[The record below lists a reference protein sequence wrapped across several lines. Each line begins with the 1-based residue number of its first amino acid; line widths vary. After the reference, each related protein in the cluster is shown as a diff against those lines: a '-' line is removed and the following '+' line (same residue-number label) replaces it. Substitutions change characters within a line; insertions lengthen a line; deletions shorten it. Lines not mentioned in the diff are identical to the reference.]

1 MKKILNWFKT
11 HKPSKRRLVQVYAAL
26 LFNANLKGYITGE
39 IYTGKLK
46 NACTPGLNCY
56 SCPGASGACPLG
68 ALQNSLAAS
77 KKTAPYYVFG
87 IIMLYGLMFGRWICG
102 FLCPFGLIQELFHKI
117 PTPKIKKG
125 RITRVLSFFKYVVLV
140 FFVILLPLAYAFRN
154 FPLPGFCKYIC
165 PAGTL
170 EGAMGLLSNSVNES
184 YLSMLGP
191 LFTWKFLLMVSI
203 LVACV
208 FIFRFFCRFLC
219 PLGALYG
226 LFNRISLVGV
236 KLDRGACTDC
246 GLCVGKCKMDIK
258 HVGDAECIQCGE
270 CMDVCPTKAISWK
283 GGKIFLAPNAI
294 DGAGENS
301 SDHQAEMKKA
311 KRRHTAVKATVAVLM
326 AALLGAALY
335 YYNFVDGKEEETVFP
350 PYEDTEFITEPA
362 TETDPEIGSDTDVD
376 TDTDSST
383 SDAETDP
390 DQPEDTSTETESA
403 AETTDAP
410 ETQPPQPMPP
420 VGTAVG
426 NTCPPIVLDLIG
438 RDDTFS
444 VADNAAVGKVT
455 VLNFWY
461 TTCGPC
467 LHELPYFYQVAKD
480 YADSVSVVAVH
491 IEWKNVNVTDF
502 IQNSS
507 GHPEWND
514 GTMLIGWD
522 TASYCRGLFRLQAF
536 PVTVVINADGVITD
550 YFVGGLKQEKLIA
563 AVEKALGNP

>member
-11 HKPSKRRLVQVYAAL
+11 HRPSKRRLIQVYAAL
-26 LFNANLKGYITGE
+26 LFNANLKGYITGY
-39 IYTGKLK
+39 IYKGDLK
-46 NACTPGLNCY
+46 NVCTPGLNCY

-68 ALQNSLAAS
+68 ALQNSLAS
-77 KKTAPYYVFG
+77 SGKTAPYYVFG

-125 RITRVLSFFKYVVLV
+125 RITRILSFFKYVVLV

-170 EGAMGLLSNSVNES
+170 EGAMGLLSNRVNES
-184 YLSMLGP
+184 YLRMLGP
-191 LFTWKFLLMVSI
+191 LFTWKFLLMISI

-226 LFNRISLVGV
+226 LFNKISLVGV
-236 KLDRGACTDC
+236 KLDRAGCTDC

-270 CMDVCPTKAISWK
+270 CVGVCPTKAISWK
-283 GGKIFLAPNAI
+283 GSKVFLAPNAI
-294 DGAGENS
+294 DGESEISA
-301 SDHQAEMKKA
+301 SDDQADMKKT
-311 KRRHTAVKATVAVLM
+311 KRRHTAVKATVAILM
-326 AALLGAALY
+326 AALLGAALI
-335 YYNFVDGKEEETVFP
+335 YYNFIDGREDEPILPPSDTTEIIET
-350 PYEDTEFITEPA
+350 
-362 TETDPEIGSDTDVD
+362 TETTEAT
-376 TDTDSST
+376 T
-383 SDAETDP
+383 SD
-390 DQPEDTSTETESA
+390 
-403 AETTDAP
+403 DAP
-410 ETQPPQPMPP
+410 ETQPPQPEKPP

-426 NTCPPIVLDLIG
+426 NTCPAIVLDLIG
-438 RDDTFS
+438 RDDKFS
-444 VADNAAVGKVT
+444 VEENAAAGKVT

-461 TTCGPC
+461 TTCGYC
-467 LHELPYFYQVAKD
+467 LHELPDFHQVAGD
-480 YADSVSVVAVH
+480 YADQVSVVAVH
-491 IEWKNVNVTDF
+491 IEQRNVDVADF
-502 IQNSS
+502 IQNDS
-507 GHPEWND
+507 GHPEWGD

-522 TASYCRGLFRLQAF
+522 TASYCIGLFRIQAC

-550 YFVGGLKQEKLIA
+550 YFVGKLSREKLVA
-563 AVEKALGNP
+563 AVEKALGNG

>member
-1 MKKILNWFKT
+1 MKKILNWFKA
-11 HKPSKRRLVQVYAAL
+11 HRPSKRRLIQVYAAL
-26 LFNANLKGYITGE
+26 LFNANLKGYITGD
-39 IYTGKLK
+39 IYKGELK
-46 NACTPGLNCY
+46 NICTPGLNCY

-77 KKTAPYYVFG
+77 GKTAPYYVFG

-125 RITRVLSFFKYVVLV
+125 RITRILSFFKYVVLA
-140 FFVILLPLAYAFRN
+140 FFVVILPIAYAFRN

-170 EGAMGLLSNSVNES
+170 EGAMGLLSNRVNES
-184 YLSMLGP
+184 YLRMLGP

-236 KLDRGACTDC
+236 KLDRTSCTDC
-246 GLCVGKCKMDIK
+246 GICVGKCKMDIRR
-258 HVGDAECIQCGE
+258 VGDAECIHCGE

-283 GGKIFLAPNAI
+283 GPKILLAPNAI
-294 DGAGENS
+294 DGDIKGTKAQRRS
-301 SDHQAEMKKA
+301 AQKAAAKA
-311 KRRHTAVKATVAVLM
+311 KRRHTAVKVTVAVLM

-335 YYNFVDGKEEETVFP
+335 YYNFVDGRQDEPVLSP
-350 PYEDTEFITEPA
+350 PDTTEA
-362 TETDPEIGSDTDVD
+362 TETT
-376 TDTDSST
+376 T
-383 SDAETDP
+383 SA
-390 DQPEDTSTETESA
+390 
-403 AETTDAP
+403 DAP
-410 ETQPPQPMPP
+410 ETQPEKPP

-426 NTCPPIVLDLIG
+426 NTCPSIVLDLIG
-438 RDDTFS
+438 RDDRVS
-444 VADNAAVGKVT
+444 VAENVAAGKVT
-455 VLNFWY
+455 VLNFWF
-461 TTCGPC
+461 TACPPC
-467 LHELPYFYQVAKD
+467 LHELPYFYQVAGD
-480 YADSVSVVAVH
+480 YADQVSVVAVH
-491 IEWKNVNVTDF
+491 IEQRNVDVADF
-502 IQNSS
+502 IQNDS
-507 GHPEWND
+507 GHPEWED

-522 TASYCRGLFRLQAF
+522 TASYCLRLFKIQAC

-550 YFVGGLKQEKLIA
+550 YFVGGLTQDEIVT
-563 AVEKALGNP
+563 AVEKALGNG

>member
-1 MKKILNWFKT
+1 MKKILGWFKAHRPT
-11 HKPSKRRLVQVYAAL
+11 KRRLIQVYAAL
-26 LFNANLKGYITGE
+26 LFNANLKGYITGD
-39 IYTGKLK
+39 IYQGKLK

-77 KKTAPYYVFG
+77 GKTAPYYVFG

-102 FLCPFGLIQELFHKI
+102 FLCPFGLIQELLHKI

-140 FFVILLPLAYAFRN
+140 FFVILLPIAYAFRN

-170 EGAMGLLSNSVNES
+170 EGAMGLLSNSVNEG
-184 YLSMLGP
+184 YFRMLGP

-208 FIFRFFCRFLC
+208 FMFRFFCRFLC

-236 KLDRGACTDC
+236 KLDRSACTDC

-258 HVGDAECIQCGE
+258 RVGDAECIQCGE
-270 CMDVCPTKAISWK
+270 CMDACPTKAISWR
-283 GGKIFLAPNAI
+283 GGKIFLAPNAV
-294 DGAGENS
+294 DGEIEGVKYQDKA
-301 SDHQAEMKKA
+301 AKKAARKAAKKAAAKA
-311 KRRHTAVKATVAVLM
+311 KRRHTAVKVTVGILM
-326 AALLGAALY
+326 AALLGGALY
-335 YYNFVDGKEEETVFP
+335 YYNFVDGREDEPILP
-350 PYEDTEFITEPA
+350 P
-362 TETDPEIGSDTDVD
+362 
-376 TDTDSST
+376 TDTAEST
-383 SDAETDP
+383 TADGGETRP
-390 DQPEDTSTETESA
+390 DQPEK
-403 AETTDAP
+403 
-410 ETQPPQPMPP
+410 PP

-426 NTCPPIVLDLIG
+426 NTCPSIVLDLIG
-438 RDDTFS
+438 RDDRFS
-444 VADNAAVGKVT
+444 VADNAAAGKVT
-455 VLNFWY
+455 VLNFWF

-467 LHELPYFYQVAKD
+467 LHELPYFYQVAGD

-491 IEWKNVNVTDF
+491 IAQPNVDVTDF
-502 IQNSS
+502 IQNDS

-522 TASYCRGLFRLQAF
+522 TDSYCVRLFRLQAF
-536 PVTVVINADGVITD
+536 PVTVVVNTDGVITD
-550 YFVGGLKQEKLIA
+550 YFVGGLEHERLVA
-563 AVEKALGNP
+563 AVEKALGNE